1 MHVHLIRKSILIDLS
16 YHTSLFAKILP
27 SSSSHFPSITLFS
40 FCLPPSLS
48 HFHSLFLSLSLYLA
62 LSLSLSL
69 SLSLYH
75 SLSLSISLF
84 LYLTLSLSYSHFL
97 SYSPSSFNFL
107 DMTCQRS
114 WLSRHWLGGASR
126 CSWRH
131 EHVHTQSRSHS
142 EVILWLFSFFQQ
154 LSEVF
159 TLWLFFH
166 WFLQILF
173 YMIALI
179 FNRSRY
185 SCCIAFLFLSSF
197 SLFC

>member
-1 MHVHLIRKSILIDLS
+1 MPCVCVTPYIFCACTFDLKVHTHWFILSHFPFCED
-16 YHTSLFAKILP
+16 
-27 SSSSHFPSITLFS
+27 SSSSSSSIYVPLSLYHSIFTLS
-40 FCLPPSLS
+40 PSLS
-48 HFHSLFLSLSLYLA
+48 FSLSLSLC

-69 SLSLYH
+69 S
-75 SLSLSISLF
+75 IS
-84 LYLTLSLSYSHFL
+84 LSLSYSHFL
-97 SYSPSSFNFL
+97 SSSPSSLNRL

-142 EVILWLFSFFQQ
+142 EVNLWLFSFFQQ
-154 LSEVF
+154 LSKDF
-159 TLWLFFH
+159 TPWLFFH

-179 FNRSRY
+179 FDRSRY
-185 SCCIAFLFLSSF
+185 SCCIVFLFQSSY